1 MSRRRE
7 NRKGPVSRK
16 SLFWLSGGL
25 AVGAVVSLI
34 FGIIL
39 LNKDIASYIASH

>member
-1 MSRRRE
+1 MSP
-7 NRKGPVSRK
+7 RKGRGRPVSRK
-16 SLFWLSGGL
+16 KLFWLSGGL